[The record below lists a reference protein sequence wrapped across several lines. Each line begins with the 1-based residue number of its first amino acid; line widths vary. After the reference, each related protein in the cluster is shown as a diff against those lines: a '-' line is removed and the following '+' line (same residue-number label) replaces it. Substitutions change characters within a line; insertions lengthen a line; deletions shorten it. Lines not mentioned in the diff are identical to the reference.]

1 MSNFL
6 NSAMPSSKLLV
17 FLLGLVWSSGLC
29 QEAKWPIGPAYNGLD
44 WSAFVS
50 KVEEVHPVRLFYEEA
65 DVADFQSPALAQE
78 VPLLSFLQS
87 GLPGC
92 NITHDRMGHIFIS
105 RDMEIIIELSTA
117 IYPKVASPAGL
128 ADTLPDRLQ
137 ELAETTN
144 QYVGQVVE
152 VGEARK
158 GAGKQKVIL
167 RGEVQS
173 LSGEGALPGATILIE
188 ELGTGVATDENG
200 AYELVL
206 KKGTYTFTVSQLNH
220 TEEQFKLNLLSD
232 GTYNFRLEG
241 KTNLLKGVTVTSN
254 KFDGVQSTK
263 MGFERLT
270 TKGIE
275 EIPLVLGE
283 KDILKVASLL
293 AGVQSVGEGTAGFNV
308 RGSPADQN
316 LFYIDKVPI
325 YNTSHLLGF
334 FSAFNS
340 DAISEFSISKSNI
353 PAKFGGRLASI
364 FDITALEGDKEKYK
378 VRGGISPITGN
389 ILFEG
394 PVQKDKSSIMVAV
407 RSTYSNWILK
417 RIQNDDFNR
426 TRVNFADGIVKFS
439 QQLSSKSRIQAFGY
453 YSFDDI
459 NFAGTTNFDNSNL
472 GGSLSWNHFFN
483 EKINMNLAV
492 INSRMQLG
500 VAERGIPFEAYRQNS
515 ELLHQEARMDWAWRI
530 NPRHELT
537 FGANAILYNNDR
549 GTFLPSDDRSLIEP
563 IEFDVEKGLESG
575 IYVSEE
581 WQPTARITLTGGLRY
596 NQYHYLGPQEVFQYQ
611 EGATITEETVT
622 DTLQFQQGESIV
634 THHNLD
640 YRIGLKYS
648 ILPNLSVKASY
659 NTLHQYLFLLSNTI
673 ALAPT
678 DRWKLID
685 YHTEPMSGQ
694 QASFGLYGSFA
705 DKKYNWS
712 TEFYTKQVRELV
724 EYRDGANLLVNEFP
738 ERDILQGDLDAWG
751 LELTFKKPRGRLNGW
766 VNYTYSRSRVLVR
779 GEDDASS
786 INFGRRY
793 PSNFD
798 RPHVANVVL
807 NYKFIRRF
815 SLSANM
821 VYQSGRPI
829 TYPTNTYTQGG
840 FRIINFSERNQYRI
854 PDYFRVDLSVK
865 FEGNLRK
872 EKLLHSAWVVSVYNL
887 LGRDNVYNE
896 YFRYNNNNLRG
907 YRLSIFANPIVSIS
921 YQFKFGNYDN

>member
-1 MSNFL
+1 MTK
-6 NSAMPSSKLLV
+6 SKWLL
-17 FLLGLVWSSGLC
+17 FTLCFIWTSGFC
-29 QEAKWPIGPAYNGLD
+29 QQIDWKIDASYNGLD
-44 WSAFVS
+44 WAAFVS
-50 KVEEVHPVRLFYEEA
+50 KVEQAHPVRIFYRES
-65 DVADFQSPALAQE
+65 DVSGFQSPQLSTE
-78 VPLLSFLQS
+78 VPLLVFLQS
-87 GLPGC
+87 GLPRC
-92 NITHDRMGHIFIS
+92 TITSDSLGHIFIS
-105 RDMEIIIELSTA
+105 KGTAIVTELSKD
-117 IYPKVASPAGL
+117 IYPEVVPIDNNTNTPPSESRDL
-128 ADTLPDRLQ
+128 AN
-137 ELAETTN
+137 TTN
-144 QYVGQVVE
+144 QYIGEVIVVGD
-152 VGEARK
+152 ARK
-158 GAGKQKVIL
+158 GAGKSGVTL
-167 RGEVQS
+167 RGRVRS
-173 LSGEGALPGATILIE
+173 LSGEGPLPGATILIK
-188 ELGTGVATDENG
+188 ELGTGVATDESG
-200 AYELVL
+200 GYELAL
-206 KKGTYTFTVSQLNH
+206 KKGTYTLVISQLNH
-220 TEEQFKLNLLSD
+220 IEQQFKLKLLSD
-232 GTYNFRLEG
+232 GAYDFRLEG
-241 KTNLLKGVTVTSN
+241 KTTLLKGVTVTSN
-254 KFDGVQSTK
+254 KFDRVQSTK

-353 PAKFGGRLASI
+353 PAKFGGRLASV
-364 FDITALEGDKEKYK
+364 FDITALEGDKKAYK

-389 ILFEG
+389 VLFEG
-394 PVQKDKSSIMVAV
+394 PVQKEKSSIMIAL

-439 QQLSSKSRIQAFGY
+439 QQLSAKSKIEAFGY

-492 INSRMQLG
+492 INSQMQLG
-500 VAERGIPFEAYRQNS
+500 VEEREIPFEAYRQNS
-515 ELLHQEARMDWAWRI
+515 ELLHQEVRMDWAWRI
-530 NPRHELT
+530 SPRHELT
-537 FGANAILYNNDR
+537 FGANTILYTNDR
-549 GTFLPSDDRSLIEP
+549 GTFSPSGERSLIEP
-563 IEFDVEKGLESG
+563 IEFDVEKGLETGLYLSD
-575 IYVSEE
+575 E
-581 WQPTARITLTGGLRY
+581 WKPTDRITLTAGLRY
-596 NQYHYLGPQEVFQYQ
+596 NHYNYLGPQEVLQYQ
-611 EGATITEETVT
+611 EGQAITEETIT
-622 DTLQFQQGESIV
+622 DTLQFLQGDNIV
-634 THHNLD
+634 THSNID
-640 YRIGLKYS
+640 YRLALKYA
-648 ILPNLSVKASY
+648 ILPSLSIKASY

-685 YHTEPMSGQ
+685 YHIDPMVGQ
-694 QASFGLYGSFA
+694 QASFGVYGSIA
-705 DKKYNWS
+705 NKRYNWS
-712 TEFYTKQVRELV
+712 TEFYTKQVSELV
-724 EYRDGANLLVNEFP
+724 EYRDGANLLINEFP
-738 ERDILQGDLDAWG
+738 EQDVLQGDLSAWG
-751 LELTFKKPRGRLNGW
+751 IELTFKKPSGRLNGW

-779 GEDDASS
+779 GEDEASS
-786 INFGRRY
+786 INFGMEY

-829 TYPTNTYTQGG
+829 TYPTNTYVQSG
-840 FRIINFSERNQYRI
+840 FQIINFSERNRYRI
-854 PDYFRVDLSVK
+854 PDYFRVDLSAK
-865 FEGNLRK
+865 FEGNLKK
-872 EKLLHSAWVVSVYNL
+872 EKLLHGAWVFSVYNL
-887 LGRDNVYNE
+887 LGRDNVFNE
-896 YFRYNNNNLRG
+896 YFRYNNSNLAG

-921 YQFKFGNYDN
+921 YQFKFGNYEN

>member
-1 MSNFL
+1 MT
-6 NSAMPSSKLLV
+6 KYKWLL
-17 FLLGLVWSSGLC
+17 FALCFTWFSGFGQQLGVVVDSTYSGLG
-29 QEAKWPIGPAYNGLD
+29 WT
-44 WSAFVS
+44 AFVGQI
-50 KVEEVHPVRLFYEEA
+50 ERAHPIRFFYRAGDVRG
-65 DVADFQSPALAQE
+65 FQAPRLSPGM
-78 VPLLSFLQS
+78 PLMAFLQA
-87 GLPGC
+87 GLPDC
-92 NITHDRMGHIFIS
+92 HITADEAGHIFIS
-105 RDMEIIIELSTA
+105 KEFTILTQLSKD
-117 IYPKVASPAGL
+117 IYPEVVPANNNSNTDARPPGNK
-128 ADTLPDRLQ
+128 
-137 ELAETTN
+137 ELATTTS
-144 QYVGQVVE
+144 QYMGKVIVIGD
-152 VGEARK
+152 ART
-158 GAGKQKVIL
+158 GAGKSEVTL
-167 RGEVQS
+167 SGEVNS
-173 LSGEGALPGATILIE
+173 LAGEGALPGATILIE
-188 ELGTGVATDENG
+188 ELGTGVATDEKG
-200 AYELVL
+200 TYELPL
-206 KKGTYTFTVSQLNH
+206 KKGAYTLVVSHLNH
-220 TEEQFKLNLLSD
+220 VAQEFKLNLLSD
-232 GTYNFRLEG
+232 GEYDFSLEG
-241 KTNLLKGVTVTSN
+241 KTTLLKGVTVTSD
-254 KFDGVQSTK
+254 KFDRVQSTK

-270 TKGIE
+270 TRGIE

-364 FDITALEGDKEKYK
+364 FDITALEGDKKDYK

-389 ILFEG
+389 LLFEG
-394 PVQKDKSSIMVAV
+394 PVQKEKSSIMFAV

-417 RIQNDDFNR
+417 RIQNADFNR

-439 QQLSSKSRIQAFGY
+439 QQLSPKSRVQAFGY

-492 INSRMQLG
+492 INSRTQLG
-500 VAERGIPFEAYRQNS
+500 VEEREIPFEAYRQS
-515 ELLHQEARMDWAWRI
+515 SALLHQEARMDWTWRI
-530 NPRHELT
+530 NSRHELA
-537 FGANAILYNNDR
+537 FGANTILYHNDR
-549 GTFLPSDDRSLIEP
+549 GAFLPAGESSAIEP
-563 IEFDVEKGLESG
+563 VEFDLEKGLETG
-575 IYVSEE
+575 IYLSEE
-581 WQPTARITLTGGLRY
+581 WQPTDRVTLAGGLRY
-596 NQYHYLGPQEVFQYQ
+596 NHYNYLGPQEVVQYLDGQ
-611 EGATITEETVT
+611 PASEATIT
-622 DTLQFQQGESIV
+622 DTLQFQQGDNIV
-634 THHNLD
+634 THRNID
-640 YRIGLKYS
+640 YRIALKYA

-685 YHTEPMSGQ
+685 YHIDPMSGQ
-694 QASFGLYGSFA
+694 QASFGVYGSIA
-705 DKKYNWS
+705 DKRYDWS
-712 TEFYTKQVRELV
+712 TELYTKQINQLV

-751 LELTFKKPRGRLNGW
+751 VELTFKKPRGRLNGW

-786 INFGRRY
+786 INLGRRY

-798 RPHVANVVL
+798 RPHVANVVV

-840 FRIINFSERNQYRI
+840 LQLINFSERNRYRI
-854 PDYFRVDLSVK
+854 PDYFRVDLSAK
-865 FEGNLRK
+865 FEGNLKK
-872 EKLLHSAWVVSVYNL
+872 EKLLHGAWVFSVYNL

-896 YFRYNNNNLRG
+896 YFRYNNNNLAG